1 MVQSNINQSI
11 NYLEI
16 TAINPEDKN
25 KEFTVQETKIYS
37 IPVSVCLGMVQRK
50 YSSSYGVLY
59 AHMYLVKPNGR
70 VTPIG
75 VVEFKA
81 SKYKYLK
88 DETGELDVSKLSRP
102 LLFSFATIDYISG
115 IVHGLE
121 KHKLDIDERM
131 YETLKQKEK
140 QEEEYMRI
148 MKQELEENNT
158 KMLANQLI
166 SPQPIYT
173 RNKSRKNKKYF

>member
-1 MVQSNINQSI
+1 
-11 NYLEI
+11 
-16 TAINPEDKN
+16 
-25 KEFTVQETKIYS
+25 
-37 IPVSVCLGMVQRK
+37 
-50 YSSSYGVLY
+50 
-59 AHMYLVKPNGR
+59 
-70 VTPIG
+70 
-75 VVEFKA
+75 
-81 SKYKYLK
+81 
-88 DETGELDVSKLSRP
+88 
-102 LLFSFATIDYISG
+102 
-115 IVHGLE
+115 
-121 KHKLDIDERM
+121 M